1 MPQNNY
7 ENRDILIK
15 DIIEEMDMSD
25 LVSYVYENMQSY
37 FEVSNNDFLDDWLH
51 RFGEDD
57 TEMQDDSAEKE
68 KGFSDD

>member
-7 ENRDILIK
+7 ENRNILIK

-25 LVSYVYENMQSY
+25 LISYAYKNMQSY
-37 FEVSNNDFLDDWLH
+37 FEVNNSDFLDDWLH